1 MFHLVLLHGGSS
13 GHKLG
18 GFTYILNATPFCFV
32 SEQLQLQLTTLGT
45 PQILV
50 DPTQVH
56 DHLNPTVHYGGKIN
70 EMSYVPLSILRF
82 VPPPPPPMFEGGA
95 PPPPPPPPPPP
106 RSVTGP
112 ECEKKT
118 LPEKKR
124 KTESAV

>member
-50 DPTQVH
+50 DPTQVQ
-56 DHLNPTVHYGGKIN
+56 DHLNPPVHYVEKID
-70 EMSYVPLSILRF
+70 
-82 VPPPPPPMFEGGA
+82 
-95 PPPPPPPPPPP
+95 
-106 RSVTGP
+106 
-112 ECEKKT
+112 
-118 LPEKKR
+118 
-124 KTESAV
+124 